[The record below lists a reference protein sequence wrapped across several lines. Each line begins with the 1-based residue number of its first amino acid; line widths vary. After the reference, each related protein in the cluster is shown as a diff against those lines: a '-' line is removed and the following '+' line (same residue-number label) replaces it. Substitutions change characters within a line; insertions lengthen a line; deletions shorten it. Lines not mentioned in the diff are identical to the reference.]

1 MDKKKTVSTGV
12 AMVLNCI
19 CAIVWNIN
27 VFIDLTYGIPN
38 MLHIICAIV
47 WDVCAAVWVVR
58 YLKSKKKSHE

>member
-12 AMVLNCI
+12 AMVLNC
-19 CAIVWNIN
+19 
-27 VFIDLTYGIPN
+27 
-38 MLHIICAIV
+38 ICAIV